1 MAPLRPFKV
10 RPFIVWTFIIV
21 LVAMVIFGST
31 RSNYQARGSM
41 AEVVYDKPTTNANS
55 PPMVSLSPD
64 STVTPLRDIP
74 SDTFTPLTHVPPN
87 LFPEPADKMQDYSH
101 VNLPNMPLAISIE
114 RAVRMIP
121 LDEADDS
128 MYPANL
134 DEVFAASEQQGFMQA
149 SVDTLY
155 DVMKQTPPRLMTD
168 QVCLRCTPGDTGQE
182 RYTKATRQRTERTRY
197 FPRSN

>member
-21 LVAMVIFGST
+21 LVALVIFGST

-41 AEVVYDKPTTNANS
+41 AEVVYDAPSTNAN
-55 PPMVSLSPD
+55 PPPLVSLKPD

-74 SDTFTPLTHVPPN
+74 SDTYTPLTHVPPA

-101 VNLPNMPLAISIE
+101 VNLTLQPLAISMD
-114 RAVRMIP
+114 RAVGMIS

-155 DVMKQTPPRLMTD
+155 DVMALTPPNLMTD
-168 QVCLRCTPGDTGQE
+168 QV
-182 RYTKATRQRTERTRY
+182 
-197 FPRSN
+197 

>member
-21 LVAMVIFGST
+21 LVSLVIFGST

-41 AEVVYDKPTTNANS
+41 AEVVYDAPTVNDN
-55 PPMVSLSPD
+55 PPPLVTLSPA

-74 SDTFTPLTHVPPN
+74 SDTYTPLTHVPPA

-101 VNLPNMPLAISIE
+101 VNLTLSPLMLSQPS
-114 RAVRMIP
+114 RAVGMIS
-121 LDEADDS
+121 LDDADDS
-128 MYPANL
+128 MYPATL

-155 DVMKQTPPRLMTD
+155 DVLSQTPPKLMTD
-168 QVCLRCTPGDTGQE
+168 QV
-182 RYTKATRQRTERTRY
+182 
-197 FPRSN
+197 

>member
-1 MAPLRPFKV
+1 MSPLRPFKV

-21 LVAMVIFGST
+21 LVALVIFGST

-41 AEVVYDKPTTNANS
+41 AEVVYAEPSLNARS
-55 PPMVSLSPD
+55 PPEVSLKPD

-74 SDTFTPLTHVPPN
+74 SDTYTPLTHVPPA

-101 VNLPNMPLAISIE
+101 VNLPNMPLAISME

-168 QVCLRCTPGDTGQE
+168 QV
-182 RYTKATRQRTERTRY
+182 
-197 FPRSN
+197 

>member
-21 LVAMVIFGST
+21 LVALVIFGST

-41 AEVVYDKPTTNANS
+41 AEVVYDAPTTNDNA
-55 PPMVSLSPD
+55 PPLVTLSPA

-74 SDTFTPLTHVPPN
+74 SDTYTPLTHVPDN
-87 LFPEPADKMQDYSH
+87 LFPSPADKMQDYSH
-101 VNLPNMPLAISIE
+101 VNLTLQPLAVSMD
-114 RAVRMIP
+114 RAVSMIP

-128 MYPANL
+128 MYLATF
-134 DEVFAASEQQGFMQA
+134 DQVFDASEQQGFMQA

-155 DVMKQTPPRLMTD
+155 DVMKLTPPKLMTD
-168 QVCLRCTPGDTGQE
+168 QV
-182 RYTKATRQRTERTRY
+182 
-197 FPRSN
+197 

>member
-1 MAPLRPFKV
+1 MAALKPFKV

-21 LVAMVIFGST
+21 LVSLVIFGST

-41 AEVVYDKPTTNANS
+41 AEVVYEAPTVNDN
-55 PPMVSLSPD
+55 PPPLVTLSPA

-74 SDTFTPLTHVPPN
+74 SDTYTPLTHVPPN

-101 VNLPNMPLAISIE
+101 VNLTLSPLMLSQPT
-114 RAVRMIP
+114 RAVGMIS
-121 LDEADDS
+121 LNDADES
-128 MYPANL
+128 MYPATL

-155 DVMKQTPPRLMTD
+155 DVMKLTPPKLMTD
-168 QVCLRCTPGDTGQE
+168 QV
-182 RYTKATRQRTERTRY
+182 
-197 FPRSN
+197 

>member
-21 LVAMVIFGST
+21 LVSLVIFGST

-41 AEVVYDKPTTNANS
+41 AEVVYEAPTVNDN
-55 PPMVSLSPD
+55 PPPLVTLSPA

-74 SDTFTPLTHVPPN
+74 SDTYTSLTHVPPN
-87 LFPEPADKMQDYSH
+87 LFPEPADKMADYSH
-101 VNLPNMPLAISIE
+101 VNLTLQPLAISMD

-121 LDEADDS
+121 LEEADES
-128 MYPANL
+128 MYPATL

-155 DVMKQTPPRLMTD
+155 DVMKLTPSRLMTD
-168 QVCLRCTPGDTGQE
+168 QV
-182 RYTKATRQRTERTRY
+182 
-197 FPRSN
+197 

>member
-21 LVAMVIFGST
+21 LVSLVIFGST

-41 AEVVYDKPTTNANS
+41 AEVVYEAPTVNENPPPLVTLKPA
-55 PPMVSLSPD
+55 
-64 STVTPLRDIP
+64 STETPLRDIP
-74 SDTFTPLTHVPPN
+74 SDTYTPLTHVPPA
-87 LFPEPADKMQDYSH
+87 LFPEPADKMQDYDH
-101 VNLPNMPLAISIE
+101 RNLPLFPLMLSQPS
-114 RAVRMIP
+114 RAVSMIP
-121 LDEADDS
+121 LDEADES

-155 DVMKQTPPRLMTD
+155 DVMKLTPPKLMTD
-168 QVCLRCTPGDTGQE
+168 QV
-182 RYTKATRQRTERTRY
+182 
-197 FPRSN
+197 

>member
-21 LVAMVIFGST
+21 LVALVIFGST

-41 AEVVYDKPTTNANS
+41 AEVVYGAPSTNANS
-55 PPMVSLSPD
+55 PPLVTLSPD

-74 SDTFTPLTHVPPN
+74 SDTYTPLTHVPEN
-87 LFPEPADKMQDYSH
+87 LFPAPADKMQDYSH
-101 VNLPNMPLAISIE
+101 VNLTLQPLVASMG

-121 LDEADDS
+121 IDEADDS
-128 MYPANL
+128 MYLATF
-134 DEVFAASEQQGFMQA
+134 DEVFDASEQQGFMQA

-155 DVMKQTPPRLMTD
+155 DVMKLTPPKLMTD
-168 QVCLRCTPGDTGQE
+168 QV
-182 RYTKATRQRTERTRY
+182 
-197 FPRSN
+197 

>member
-1 MAPLRPFKV
+1 MAALKPFKV

-41 AEVVYDKPTTNANS
+41 AEVVYDKPSVNAS
-55 PPMVSLSPD
+55 PPPLVSLKPA
-64 STVTPLRDIP
+64 STETPLRDIP

-87 LFPEPADKMQDYSH
+87 LFPEPSDKMQDYSH
-101 VNLPNMPLAISIE
+101 VNLTLQPLAISMD
-114 RAVRMIP
+114 RAVTMIP
-121 LDEADDS
+121 LDEADES
-128 MYPANL
+128 MYPATL

-155 DVMKQTPPRLMTD
+155 DVMKLTPPKLMTD
-168 QVCLRCTPGDTGQE
+168 QV
-182 RYTKATRQRTERTRY
+182 
-197 FPRSN
+197 